1 MIEALGRQAD
11 LAFPGIGMVLD
22 IQLVQHQAELAD
34 EEHNDK
40 YKPAE
45 PDRQLCGSCESVDHE
60 Q

>member
-11 LAFPGIGMVLD
+11 LAFLGIGMVLD

-45 PDRQLCGSCESVDHE
+45 PDR
-60 Q
+60 